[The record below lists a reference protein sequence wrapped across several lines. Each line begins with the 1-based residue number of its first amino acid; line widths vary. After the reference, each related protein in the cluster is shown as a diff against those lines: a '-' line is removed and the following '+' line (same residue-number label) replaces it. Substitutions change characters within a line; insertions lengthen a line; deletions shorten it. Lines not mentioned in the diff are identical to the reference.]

1 MNKIKNKLAPEDMIY
16 KFVVFKL
23 EGHNTWRMCDEKSFR
38 EIKNALEP
46 KYILVDRITGKI
58 ELK

>member
-1 MNKIKNKLAPEDMIY
+1 MNKIPEENMIY

-23 EGHNTWRMCDEKSFR
+23 KGHTTWRMCDEKSFR
-38 EIKNALEP
+38 DVKTALDP

-58 ELK
+58 EIK